1 MMKPLSREQ
10 DMRDSVYKRFRDIYT
25 RSGINELRLLAKG
38 PTRCNFTSRTCRET
52 AIGLCLLAVCLIAA
66 AGCKVQVDKSHDG
79 GGDNVKIATPFG
91 GIAVSKDQNA
101 PTGLGL
107 PVYPGSLLR
116 TDGDEG
122 GSAKVDMGFGSFKLR
137 VRAAQYTA
145 PDSQGQVVAFYR
157 KALSEY
163 GGVIECMGERPVG
176 TPVAT
181 AEGLT
186 CDDVGHDHHSS
197 QSHNSGELELKAGS
211 QRHQH
216 LVVIQSGSGPAT
228 RFSLI
233 ALDLPHNPDSDEDK
247 GTN

>member
-1 MMKPLSREQ
+1 
-10 DMRDSVYKRFRDIYT
+10 MRDGIFKRFHDFFT
-25 RSGINELRLLAKG
+25 RSGLSDVGLFLVKS
-38 PTRCNFTSRTCRET
+38 PVRCIFAGQTYRET
-52 AIGLCLLAVCLIAA
+52 ALALSLLAVCAT
-66 AGCKVQVDKSHDG
+66 GCKVQVDKSHNGD
-79 GGDNVKIATPFG
+79 GDNVKVATPFG

-107 PVYPGSLLR
+107 PIYPGSVLR
-116 TDGDEG
+116 IDGDEG
-122 GSAKVDMGFGSFKLR
+122 GSAKVDMGFGSWKLR

-145 PDSQGQVVAFYR
+145 PDSQDKVLAFYR

-163 GGVIECMGERPVG
+163 GGVIECAGERPVG
-176 TPVAT
+176 TPAAT

-186 CDDVGHDHHSS
+186 CSDVGHDHSS
-197 QSHNSGELELKAGS
+197 PRHNSGDLELKAGS

-216 LVVIQSGSGPAT
+216 LVIFQDGSGPAT

-233 ALDLPHNPDSDEDK
+233 ALDLPHSPESDEDK